1 MIINPNILSPDVQP
15 ILFIMITF
23 KLSSSAWLDKLV
35 TISKVI
41 LPKSSISVLDNI
53 LFSTTDG
60 TLFMEAAD
68 PEAYINTQITP
79 EEMEGEGRFGVN
91 ARTLIEGLKELSE
104 QPITVT
110 VDEQA
115 KNLRVTYQNGNFNI
129 PLSDM
134 DCWPERGDFSD
145 TERVEIP
152 SATLRNII
160 RCSLSYCA
168 DDDLRPV
175 MNGICFNFLGDRLE
189 TAASDGHRLV
199 RIQHE
204 VECEP
209 GTFILSQRIARLTDS
224 LLPKENENAVLRY
237 NSTHVC
243 LTVTD
248 YVIFARLIEGRY
260 PAYNSVIPKDY
271 TDKFSLDKRDLLAAI
286 RRVKVFSDSKSLLI
300 RFTVDNMMLTLKAE
314 DINFNS
320 KAEETVFGESAGRN
334 IEAGLNAGKMIDILN
349 TISTD
354 RITFFYKDPG
364 RPVLFYP
371 TDETGNPMTGQTC
384 LLMPMMI

>member
-1 MIINPNILSPDVQP
+1 MIINPNIHFPDVQP

-23 KLSSSAWLDKLV
+23 KLSSSAWLEKLV

-41 LPKSSISVLDNI
+41 SPKSSISVLDNI
-53 LFSTTDG
+53 LFSTTEG
-60 TLFMEAAD
+60 WLFMEAAD
-68 PEAYINTQITP
+68 PEAYINTQIAP
-79 EEMEGEGRFGVN
+79 DEMEGEGRFGVN

-115 KNLRVTYQNGNFNI
+115 NNLRVTYQNGNFNI

-134 DCWPERGDFSD
+134 DCWPERAAFSD

-199 RIQHE
+199 RLQYE
-204 VECEP
+204 VECEK

-237 NSTHVC
+237 NSTNVC
-243 LTVTD
+243 LTVAD

-260 PAYNSVIPKDY
+260 PTYNSVIPKDY

-300 RFTVDNMMLTLKAE
+300 RFTVENMMLTLKAE

-320 KAEETVFGESAGRN
+320 KAEETVFGESAGHN
-334 IEAGLNAGKMIDILN
+334 IETGLNAGKMIDILN
-349 TISTD
+349 TISSD

-364 RPVLFYP
+364 RPVLLYP
-371 TDETGNPMTGQTC
+371 TDETGNPMNGQTC